1 MTVTPTRLVTLTIS
15 YNGST
20 GYCLS
25 AKHANGSTTWYYD
38 SLGGGIQP
46 KGSTGCPV
54 GHAEGHPAV
63 HAHRMRSMQRC

>member
-1 MTVTPTRLVTLTIS
+1 MTVQPTKLVTLTIE

-38 SLGGGIQP
+38 SLGGGIQA
-46 KGSTGCPV
+46 KGSTGCLAASGGTP
-54 GHAEGHPAV
+54 GGT
-63 HAHRMRSMQRC
+63 RTG